1 MTLRM
6 AYARSLAVVLE
17 DVSAAQIV
25 RARPRAA
32 REANLAR
39 ERRVRGGD
47 EEPKRAVLRLG
58 DAPANRGVR
67 VRRARGRAPSRRLA
81 RRRGRRRGEVQND
94 EATAEPSAV
103 ERRAGRAPAAAERV
117 LERRQQ
123 SRAGGHQHDHQRTR
137 KRRRGMIIVRATLAR
152 GERVLRRSGSFSRR
166 RRKMAVWVFPRR
178 PNLPHGR
185 LPARKPREAPDA
197 LVHALPGPLRGRP
210 EREPAFVG
218 ALPGEKLGGV
228 PRAPRHR
235 RAVRRERRHA
245 TSLLAI
251 EPPSLR

>member
-47 EEPKRAVLRLG
+47 EEPQRAVLRIG

-94 EATAEPSAV
+94 EATAEPRAV
-103 ERRAGRAPAAAERV
+103 ERLALLMCASMEGLTVFAGYRKPW
-117 LERRQQ
+117 
-123 SRAGGHQHDHQRTR
+123 AGEHAIL
-137 KRRRGMIIVRATLAR
+137 KRELI
-152 GERVLRRSGSFSRR
+152 GSFMR
-166 RRKMAVWVFPRR
+166 MI
-178 PNLPHGR
+178 LPD
-185 LPARKPREAPDA
+185 EPDA
-197 LVHALPGPLRGRP
+197 
-210 EREPAFVG
+210 
-218 ALPGEKLGGV
+218 
-228 PRAPRHR
+228 
-235 RAVRRERRHA
+235 
-245 TSLLAI
+245 
-251 EPPSLR
+251 